1 MPTITFLPHE
11 KICPQ
16 GATITVAP
24 GVSVLETALE
34 NGIAIEHA
42 CEKSCSCTT
51 CHVIIRQGFDSLA
64 EASEQEQDMLDRAWG
79 LEMCSRLGCQ
89 TVVANADLVVEIPKY
104 TINLASESH

>member
-16 GATITVAP
+16 GVTIEVAS
-24 GVSVLETALE
+24 GVSVLEAALE
-34 NGIAIEHA
+34 NGITIEHA

-51 CHVIIRQGFDSLA
+51 CHIIIRDGFDSLV
-64 EASEQEQDMLDRAWG
+64 EASENEQDMLDRAWG
-79 LEMCSRLGCQ
+79 LEMCSRLSCQ
-89 TVVANADLVVEIPKY
+89 TVVANADLTVEIPKY